1 MYLGAELGFH
11 SLEVLAGG
19 CSTRRKHSQVLVS
32 SFLGVQHPAAAQGP
46 GSSRDLDLQHLSHW

>member
-19 CSTRRKHSQVLVS
+19 CSARRQHSQVLVS
-32 SFLGVQHPAAAQGP
+32 SFLGVQHPGAAQGP
-46 GSSRDLDLQHLSHW
+46 GRSGDLDLHHLSHW